1 MLCGLNCFVMLVFV
15 YIGYEYVM
23 EVGIY
28 VKELCGKCKEKENAG
43 LVLCM
48 LCKLCNFG

>member
-1 MLCGLNCFVMLVFV
+1 MLRGGTRSITLISI

-28 VKELCGKCKEKENAG
+28 VKELRGATKEKES
-43 LVLCM
+43 LS
-48 LCKLCNFG
+48 